1 MTSLT
6 IQLDDRTNSRL
17 LELSQREH
25 KQPEAIAADAVR
37 RRLFI
42 DWLDDMNDTL
52 SKRTAER
59 GFLNEDDF
67 LNAIS

>member
-17 LELSQREH
+17 LELSHREH

-42 DWLDDMNDTL
+42 DWMEDMNTTL
-52 SKRTAER
+52 SKPAAER
-59 GFLNEDDF
+59 GFVNEDDF